1 MQKEGL
7 HPLADLS
14 PADLKR
20 LRFQVL
26 NLKKQNK
33 QTRKNQIIL
42 PFLSSKYNSVL
53 PEMFLVVSMERF
65 G

>member
-1 MQKEGL
+1 M

-14 PADLKR
+14 PADLKG

-33 QTRKNQIIL
+33 QTNKKESDHSA
-42 PFLSSKYNSVL
+42 FSVQ
-53 PEMFLVVSMERF
+53 
-65 G
+65 